1 MILTVGALVRLLV
14 LGVDFGVDVAPLGC
28 LDSSSSSSSCGIG
41 TASAFDVGN
50 ALEAIDGQ

>member
-14 LGVDFGVDVAPLGC
+14 LGVDFGVDVAPLRC

-50 ALEAIDGQ
+50 ALVAIDGQ